1 MNEDKDKQEPEVADK
16 EVVTEATVLSKDAF
30 VQHLRREAKTEVVE
44 GCRIQGLSGAG
55 YQRLKGMRIEIMNDL
70 PGTGEDREAD
80 YQEAE
85 CAIWLSLCVIEP
97 KMDYH
102 EWRHYLDSFD
112 GSKIERIYN
121 ACHRLSNVEAIRLDE
136 VKKALEAIKED

>member
-1 MNEDKDKQEPEVADK
+1 MSKKKDEQTPEVVEEETPAAD
-16 EVVTEATVLSKDAF
+16 TVLVKDAF
-30 VQHLRREAKTEVVE
+30 VAHLKREAKTEVVE

-102 EWRHYLDSFD
+102 EWRHYLDTFD

-121 ACHRLSNVEAIRLDE
+121 ACHRLSNVEGIRLDE
-136 VKKALEAIKED
+136 VKKALEAIKEG